1 MTRTSFMKLKNRWLV
16 IGFVLAAIVTLAL
29 GARLVTRAVYWATH
43 QDLPIEGWMTV
54 GYVARSHGLEP
65 TDLISAL
72 GPPYTLGDR
81 RPLVGIAEA
90 RGVSLNVMAA
100 ELETAIKRAR
110 EARP

>member
-1 MTRTSFMKLKNRWLV
+1 MTRTSFIKLKNRWLV

-43 QDLPIEGWMTV
+43 QELPIEGWMTV

-90 RGVSLNVMAA
+90 RGVSLDVMAA